1 MTRYRSA
8 KKLILAS
15 ALAIGTCAIASPAF
29 AQTRD
34 HAPVD
39 LQSAPE
45 LTQDQAGRENWTYIN
60 PDAVLTKY
68 QTVSVDPG
76 VVYDGPDAQF
86 DGVSNID
93 RAKYA
98 AIMTDALRTEIAKS
112 FPASTGA
119 RANAIR
125 VHFDLIGIQN
135 TVGGV
140 ATATRVTPIGFGIS
154 ALKAITGRQGTLTG
168 SVLFSV
174 QAYDAK
180 TGKLLFAAVR
190 RRTPDPLD
198 IPATLST
205 TDTVKAVARDFAV
218 AARHQLEIM
227 TETPTP

>member
-1 MTRYRSA
+1 MARYRSA
-8 KKLILAS
+8 KKIFLIS
-15 ALAIGTCAIASPAF
+15 ALAIGTCVIASPGF
-29 AQTRD
+29 TQTRD

-45 LTQDQAGRENWTYIN
+45 LTQDKAGKENWTYIN
-60 PDAVLTKY
+60 PDAELTKY
-68 QTVSVDPG
+68 RAVTIEPG
-76 VVYDGPDAQF
+76 VVYNGPDAQF
-86 DGVSNID
+86 DGVSDSD

-98 AIMTDALRTEIAKS
+98 AIMTAALRSEIAKS
-112 FPASTGA
+112 FPASAGA
-119 RANAIR
+119 RANTIR

-140 ATATRVTPIGFGIS
+140 ATATRVTPIGFGLS
-154 ALKAITGRQGTLTG
+154 ALKSITGRQGTLTG

-205 TDTVKAVARDFAV
+205 TDTVKAVARDFA
-218 AARHQLEIM
+218 ATARQRLVDM
-227 TETPTP
+227 TGAPTP

>member
-1 MTRYRSA
+1 M
-8 KKLILAS
+8 KFILNT
-15 ALAIGTCAIASPAF
+15 ALAAGALVASPAF

-45 LTQDQAGRENWTYIN
+45 LTQDQAQKENWTYIN

-68 QTVSVDPG
+68 RTVNIEPG

-86 DGVSNID
+86 EGVSDSD

-119 RANAIR
+119 LANAIR

-135 TVGGV
+135 TVGGL
-140 ATATRVTPIGFGIS
+140 ATATRVTPIGFGLS
-154 ALKAITGRQGTLTG
+154 ALKSITGRQGTLTG

-174 QAYDAK
+174 QAYDAR

-205 TDTVKAVARDFAV
+205 TDTVKAVARDFA
-218 AARHQLEIM
+218 ATARQRLVDM
-227 TETPTP
+227 TGAPTP